1 MGVKS
6 TTEIRERE
14 ATNMAKIKSCGFLI
28 YRNQPRRSI
37 LLMRHD
43 DRWDLPKG
51 HVDPGE
57 TNLDAAYREL
67 QEETGITTTDIRL
80 DEQFKFTEKYLV
92 PGKRYGLEEPQKK
105 KLIVYLAELIR
116 PVEIIATEHLGYEW
130 IEWSPPKFIQEK
142 TIDPLLAELAKH
154 WALPKNGI

>member
-6 TTEIRERE
+6 ATGFCERA

-28 YRNQPRRSI
+28 YRTQPRRSI

-57 TNLDAAYREL
+57 TNLEAAYREL
-67 QEETGITTTDIRL
+67 LEETGIGEADIEQ
-80 DEQFKFTEKYLV
+80 DKQFKFTEKYLV
-92 PGKRYGLEEPQKK
+92 PGKRYGLDGPQKK
-105 KLIVYLAELIR
+105 KLIIYLAKLKR
-116 PVEIIATEHLGYEW
+116 PVKIVATEHLGHEW
-130 IEWSPPKFIQEK
+130 IDWLPPHLIQQK
-142 TIDPLLAELAKH
+142 TIDPLLAELATH
-154 WALPKNGI
+154 WAAD